1 MVPSDQVGGRRF
13 RKRGSMSDSTATA
26 DTGLRMG
33 TSRARWVL
41 FTTVLGSSL
50 AMLDATVVNV
60 ALDRIGTDL
69 DADFAGLQWT
79 VNAYTLTLA
88 SFILLG
94 GSLSDRFGRRR
105 VFVVGVCWFAVAS
118 LLCGLA
124 PNVGTLIAARALQGV
139 GGALLTPGSL
149 AIISASFRGADRSAA
164 VGAWSGL
171 GGVAG
176 ALGPFLG
183 GWLVEWNWR
192 AVFLLNLPVAVLIV
206 VVAARHVPESRDP
219 SAPARL
225 DWAGTVLVVTGL
237 GLVTYALTAAGSG
250 ADVGVWSA
258 GVIGVVALL
267 AFAVVERRSDHPLV
281 PPVLFRN
288 RQFTAVNLVTVLVY
302 AALGVVFVLLVLQ
315 LQVVSGFSPL
325 LAGTALLPVTALMLA
340 FSARVGRLARRVG
353 PRLLLTVGPLVAAGG
368 VLLLANVG
376 EDADYVTDV
385 LPGALLFGVGLTL
398 LVAPLTATVLD
409 SAADRFAG
417 VASGVN
423 NAAARTAGLLA
434 VAVVPVAAGIGG
446 ADYTDPP
453 AFTDGFRTAMLI
465 CAGLL
470 VAGGVLAGA
479 AVRRPLGASA
489 QEPGDHVDPAD
500 PRIRIEECLS
510 CGVDGP
516 LVHPRHAQR
525 GPGPQQGAA
534 HLDRAVPEV
543 PTDR

>member
-1 MVPSDQVGGRRF
+1 
-13 RKRGSMSDSTATA
+13 MSESTATA
-26 DTGLRMG
+26 DSGLRMG
-33 TSRARWVL
+33 TPQARWVL
-41 FTTVLGSSL
+41 FTTVLGSGL
-50 AMLDATVVNV
+50 ALLDATVVNV

-88 SFILLG
+88 AFILLG

-124 PNVGTLIAARALQGV
+124 PNVGTLVAARALQGV

-149 AIISASFRGADRSAA
+149 AIISASFRGSDRSAA

-206 VVAARHVPESRDP
+206 AVAARHVPESRDL
-219 SAPARL
+219 SAPERL

-237 GLVTYALTAAGSG
+237 GLLTYALTAAGSG
-250 ADVGVWSA
+250 AGVDVWSA
-258 GVIGVVALL
+258 GLIGAAALI

-281 PPVLFRN
+281 PPVLFRS
-288 RQFTAVNLVTVLVY
+288 RQFTAVNGVTVLVY

-325 LAGTALLPVTALMLA
+325 LAGTALLPVTVLMLA

-368 VLLLANVG
+368 VLLLSRVG
-376 EDADYVTDV
+376 EDAGYVREV
-385 LPGALLFGVGLTL
+385 LPGAVLFGAGLTL

-446 ADYTDPP
+446 SDYTDPA
-453 AFTDGFRTAMLI
+453 AFSAGFRTAMLI

-470 VAGGVLAGA
+470 VTGGVVA
-479 AVRRPLGASA
+479 AALVRRPLGASD
-489 QEPGDHVDPAD
+489 QEPGDHVQAAAPPA
-500 PRIRIEECLS
+500 PRLRIEECHS

-516 LVHPRHAQR
+516 LVHPRQT
-525 GPGPQQGAA
+525 GG
-534 HLDRAVPEV
+534 
-543 PTDR
+543 